1 MLRQNR
7 GNYMKQSEKQVKT
20 SKRNFVLA
28 LALLLLTNALM
39 GFTLTSM
46 SKKTLRQQMNQHML
60 DVANAAARQLNG
72 DELGS
77 LNIEDKGNDAYNNAL
92 EILLS
97 FQDSI
102 KLDYIYGVRQESDG
116 SFTFTID
123 PADDPAEFG
132 QPVQSTKAL
141 RNAANGKADVDKEA
155 HTDEWGRFYSAY
167 SPVFDSQGN
176 VGGIVGV
183 DFDANWY
190 DGKLDSHRAVIII
203 LSAVTMLL
211 GIVLSFIILSQNRKR
226 FAKLLTSL
234 NDLEK
239 EMNKL
244 DSRIVT
250 CSVEKL
256 NMLPSSESELLKTLA
271 SGEDLSKPRADEYE
285 TLYTGIEGVYN
296 KFERYMK
303 YMESSTHQDDITNSL
318 NKIAYK
324 EKIIQLDKDIE
335 SGYAS
340 FSVAFFDINGL
351 KRIYVE
357 HGFDEGETLLYN
369 CSKILRSV
377 YGNDSVYHVT
387 GDEFIV
393 LEDYNDTDDM
403 KAYFSAVDSAI
414 EKYNET
420 AEPEKRLSV
429 AKGSATY
436 KADKYSSY
444 REVFKAAKTAC
455 DADKALYYEKK
466 MGGVQEALF
475 KIMDIKKTQGCN

>member
-1 MLRQNR
+1 
-7 GNYMKQSEKQVKT
+7 
-20 SKRNFVLA
+20 
-28 LALLLLTNALM
+28 
-39 GFTLTSM
+39 
-46 SKKTLRQQMNQHML
+46 
-60 DVANAAARQLNG
+60 
-72 DELGS
+72 
-77 LNIEDKGNDAYNNAL
+77 
-92 EILLS
+92 
-97 FQDSI
+97 
-102 KLDYIYGVRQESDG
+102 
-116 SFTFTID
+116 
-123 PADDPAEFG
+123 
-132 QPVQSTKAL
+132 
-141 RNAANGKADVDKEA
+141 
-155 HTDEWGRFYSAY
+155 
-167 SPVFDSQGN
+167 
-176 VGGIVGV
+176 
-183 DFDANWY
+183 
-190 DGKLDSHRAVIII
+190 
-203 LSAVTMLL
+203 
-211 GIVLSFIILSQNRKR
+211 
-226 FAKLLTSL
+226 
-234 NDLEK
+234 
-239 EMNKL
+239 
-244 DSRIVT
+244 
-250 CSVEKL
+250 
-256 NMLPSSESELLKTLA
+256 
-271 SGEDLSKPRADEYE
+271 
-285 TLYTGIEGVYN
+285 
-296 KFERYMK
+296 MK

-444 REVFKAAKTAC
+444 REVFKAAKAAC

-466 MGGVQEALF
+466 MGGYR
-475 KIMDIKKTQGCN
+475 KHSSK